1 MTQSLHGKV
10 VAALV
15 TDGFEQVELT
25 GPKKALEDA
34 GATVRILSDKAG
46 EVRGWNHHQPAD
58 AFRVDGT
65 FEDASLDDYDALLLP
80 GGVINSDQIRSLAK
94 AQELAI
100 RAEQASKPVAV
111 ICHGAWLLI
120 SAGLVQGRTLTSWP
134 SLKVDINNAGGHWVD
149 QEVAVDGKL
158 VSSRKPEDI
167 PAFNRRFIEILAG

>member
-46 EVRGWNHHQPAD
+46 EVRGWNHHQPAE

-80 GGVINSDQIRSLAK
+80 GGVDIDPVHFGVVMTANLSIGCFTPPFGVNIFI
-94 AQELAI
+94 AQAVFKE
-100 RAEQASKPVAV
+100 PVGIIYRGVMPFIWLSIAV
-111 ICHGAWLLI
+111 LMLITYVPLLSI
-120 SAGLVQGRTLTSWP
+120 GI
-134 SLKVDINNAGGHWVD
+134 LKWTG
-149 QEVAVDGKL
+149 
-158 VSSRKPEDI
+158 
-167 PAFNRRFIEILAG
+167 

>member
-1 MTQSLHGKV
+1 MPLTQSLHGKV

-15 TDGFEQVELT
+15 TDGFRT
-25 GPKKALEDA
+25 GRTDRSEKALEDA

-46 EVRGWNHHQPAD
+46 EVRGWNHHQPAE

-134 SLKVDINNAGGHWVD
+134 SLRTT
-149 QEVAVDGKL
+149 
-158 VSSRKPEDI
+158 STT
-167 PAFNRRFIEILAG
+167 PAATGWTRR

>member
-1 MTQSLHGKV
+1 M
-10 VAALV
+10 
-15 TDGFEQVELT
+15 
-25 GPKKALEDA
+25 
-34 GATVRILSDKAG
+34 
-46 EVRGWNHHQPAD
+46 RGWNHHQPAE

-120 SAGLVQGRTLTSWP
+120 SAGLVQGRT
-134 SLKVDINNAGGHWVD
+134 
-149 QEVAVDGKL
+149 
-158 VSSRKPEDI
+158 
-167 PAFNRRFIEILAG
+167 

>member
-25 GPKKALEDA
+25 GPKSP
-34 GATVRILSDKAG
+34 GRRRRHGRILSDKAG
-46 EVRGWNHHQPAD
+46 EVRGWNHHQPAE

-134 SLKVDINNAGGHWVD
+134 SLRTT
-149 QEVAVDGKL
+149 
-158 VSSRKPEDI
+158 STT
-167 PAFNRRFIEILAG
+167 PAATGWTRR

>member
-1 MTQSLHGKV
+1 M
-10 VAALV
+10 
-15 TDGFEQVELT
+15 
-25 GPKKALEDA
+25 
-34 GATVRILSDKAG
+34 
-46 EVRGWNHHQPAD
+46 RGWNHHQPAE

-134 SLKVDINNAGGHWVD
+134 SLRTT
-149 QEVAVDGKL
+149 
-158 VSSRKPEDI
+158 STT
-167 PAFNRRFIEILAG
+167 PAATGWTRR

>member
-34 GATVRILSDKAG
+34 GATVRILSAKA
-46 EVRGWNHHQPAD
+46 
-58 AFRVDGT
+58 
-65 FEDASLDDYDALLLP
+65 

-134 SLKVDINNAGGHWVD
+134 SLKDDINNAGGHWVD